1 MFAEW
6 GSMFKNDLMA
16 AALIDRLTHHSPLVV
31 FQGRK
36 LPLETH
42 PHAPKV
48 AVEQETDQGL
58 LMIVDD

>member
-1 MFAEW
+1 
-6 GSMFKNDLMA
+6 MFKNDLMA